1 MDDYVYGCILEFIV
15 HAACCR
21 YARGCYNQMWTALTR
36 LYGGE
41 AADTSERLKEAR
53 LLRYSDKAEFKV
65 VFVFFFF

>member
-1 MDDYVYGCILEFIV
+1 
-15 HAACCR
+15 
-21 YARGCYNQMWTALTR
+21 MWTALTR

-65 VFVFFFF
+65 VFVFFSSDEYHTYN